1 MQLKFII
8 CSMDLGFEK
17 KIIIINRDLK
27 VIIEE
32 TFSLLIEEN
41 TIPIIIIGRDKKSIN
56 KVIDFYSNKGLKL

>member
-17 KIIIINRDLK
+17 KIIIINRGLK

>member
-17 KIIIINRDLK
+17 KIIIINRGLK

-41 TIPIIIIGRDKKSIN
+41 TIPIIIIVRDKKSIN
-56 KVIDFYSNKGLKL
+56 KVIDFYSKKGLKL

>member
-1 MQLKFII
+1 
-8 CSMDLGFEK
+8 MDLGFEK
-17 KIIIINRDLK
+17 KIIIINRGLK

-56 KVIDFYSNKGLKL
+56 NVIDFYSNKGFKL